1 MNPPACELCAEAG
14 GRVLHDDG
22 RRRVVLAEEPDYPGF
37 VRVIWN
43 AHVRELTDLTAA
55 DRDHLMQAVTAVEL
69 ALREVMQPHKM
80 NVASLGNLTPHLH
93 WHVIPRFEDDP
104 HFPRPVWAE
113 RLRAADADRTSA
125 RRRLLPALEREVLR
139 QLVPAQAADPA

>member
-1 MNPPACELCAEAG
+1 MNAAACELCTQPG

-22 RRRVVLAEEPDYPGF
+22 RLRVVLVDEPDYPGF

-43 AHVRELTDLTAA
+43 AHVRELSDLAA
-55 DRDHLMQAVTAVEL
+55 RDRDHLMQAVIAMER
-69 ALREVMQPHKM
+69 ALRAVMQPHKL

-113 RLRAADADRTSA
+113 RLRDADADRTNA
-125 RRRLLPALEREVLR
+125 RRRLLPAL
-139 QLVPAQAADPA
+139 QQAIVQSFRSAAAGS

>member
-1 MNPPACELCAEAG
+1 MNPPACELCAHSG
-14 GRVLHDDG
+14 GRVLYDDD

-69 ALREVMQPHKM
+69 ALRAVMQPHKI

-113 RLRAADADRTSA
+113 RLRAADADRTNA
-125 RRRLLPALEREVLR
+125 RRRLLPALEREIVR
-139 QLVPAQAADPA
+139 QLVPAPAADPA